1 LTSVDNERKVFKLVS
16 DDVDSRCGYGYLLE
30 QERLEWMECNMM
42 ECPIN
47 HTFKLVGKKFT
58 MLIIRN
64 MIHRGHKRFNQLLE
78 IEEINAKILSARLK
92 EMEKDG
98 LVERKVYSETPVR
111 IEYAITEKGRALEP
125 ILNQMS
131 EFSMKYCAK
140 DIFKDGKA
148 RKFEQ
153 VYGYEHSKKGTYDSY
168 LIL

>member
-1 LTSVDNERKVFKLVS
+1 MLKPEK
-16 DDVDSRCGYGYLLE
+16 
-30 QERLEWMECNMM
+30 LEWMEHNMV

-64 MIHRGHKRFNQLLE
+64 MIHRGHRRFNQFLE

-98 LVERKVYSETPVR
+98 LIERKVYPEAPVR
-111 IEYAITEKGRALEP
+111 IEYTITEKGRALEP

-131 EFSMKYCAK
+131 AFSMKYCAS
-140 DIFKDGKA
+140 DVFKDGKT
-148 RKFEQ
+148 RKPEQ
-153 VYGYEHSKKGTYDSY
+153 VYGYKLSSGA
-168 LIL
+168 